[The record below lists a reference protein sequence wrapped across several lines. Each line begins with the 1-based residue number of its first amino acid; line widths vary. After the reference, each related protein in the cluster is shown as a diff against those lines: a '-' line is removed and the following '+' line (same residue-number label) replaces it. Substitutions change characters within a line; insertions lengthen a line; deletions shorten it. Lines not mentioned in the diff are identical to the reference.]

1 MTDNAEHLA
10 ARLHLAFQLEGL
22 SVGVIQIRPHH
33 LGLVEVEIDGKGPF
47 ILSPTLLE
55 TSNPEAGY
63 VAENLRAW
71 IDEAYLKRYGPD
83 QM

>member
-1 MTDNAEHLA
+1 MTDHAERLA
-10 ARLHLAFQLEGL
+10 ERLSLAFKLEGL

-33 LGLVEVEIDGKGPF
+33 LGLLEVEIDGKGPF
-47 ILSPTLLE
+47 TLSPTLVE
-55 TSNPEAGY
+55 ASNPEVGY